1 MELFHFLGMFT
12 LEIFMEN
19 IQGITLVILIGATFE
34 TKCPISCG
42 FTTFEAYQ
50 DVLGYV
56 QQLPDQRPLAISIPS
71 AHQCLLLSTQLVE
84 ASVDYHDCKT
94 LCFKAEE
101 MRSIEQIMYC
111 VLTPYANFR
120 YLVQRICIYQELS
133 QILKCDQQHQ

>member
-19 IQGITLVILIGATFE
+19 IQGITLFLQALHLRPNALYLAVSQRLRLIRMYQVTFNSYR
-34 TKCPISCG
+34 INGHQLS
-42 FTTFEAYQ
+42 AYLQ
-50 DVLGYV
+50 RTSACYSVLSSQRL
-56 QQLPDQRPLAISIPS
+56 QQIIM
-71 AHQCLLLSTQLVE
+71 TV
-84 ASVDYHDCKT
+84 K